1 MALCWVSH
9 FKLYYSTALL
19 KIKSFMLG
27 GVAVIMPLGKIY
39 GLFNVKWVYIFSVVL
54 FEAASALCGGAP
66 NMSAMIVGR
75 VFAGAGGIGMYIG
88 TMTLLSVNTSD
99 QERPAYLSLV

>member
-1 MALCWVSH
+1 
-9 FKLYYSTALL
+9 
-19 KIKSFMLG
+19 MLG
-27 GVAVIMPLGKIY
+27 GVAAIMPMGKIY
-39 GLFNVKWVYIFSVVL
+39 GLFNVKWVYIFSVIL
-54 FEAASALCGGAP
+54 FEAASALCGGSP

-75 VFAGAGGIGMYIG
+75 VFAGVGGIGMYIG